1 MTRAEYLKDKID
13 HCTRQATICKKINDI
28 EGVKF
33 YQNAKIGFE
42 KKLNGLTIE
51 QCEEVING

>member
-13 HCTRQATICKKINDI
+13 HCTQQATLCEKRNDI
-28 EGVKF
+28 DGVKF
-33 YQNAKIGFE
+33 YLNAKAGFE

-51 QCEEVING
+51 QCEEDIL

>member
-1 MTRAEYLKDKID
+1 MTIAEYLKDKID
-13 HCTRQATICKKINDI
+13 HCTQQATSYQKRNDI

-51 QCEEVING
+51 QCEEEI